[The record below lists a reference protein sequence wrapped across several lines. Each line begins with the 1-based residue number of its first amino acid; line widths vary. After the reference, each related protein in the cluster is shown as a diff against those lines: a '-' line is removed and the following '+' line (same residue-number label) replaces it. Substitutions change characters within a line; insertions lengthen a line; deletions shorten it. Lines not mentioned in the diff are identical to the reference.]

1 MPFYRRFRQRV
12 NPEPAAITTVP
23 VQETVNYLAS
33 DGSLCTHLYKRT
45 AAAAAAAA
53 PTSFNPDSY
62 AKVYNFPAPAAG
74 AKPVIA
80 VISLGGGLYGTVD
93 KTTGILT
100 GGDVQASWTSIGIP
114 AARQPTV
121 VVIPVAG
128 AVNTPS
134 TNDNGATEENCL
146 DVEIVGANCPGSTI
160 LFYLAPLS
168 YNGFYAAFSAAIAR
182 NPSVI
187 SCSWGGPEFSWSP
200 SDLARFNALFA
211 TAAAKGINIC
221 CASGDDG
228 SSNGGV
234 GMNVDFPAS
243 SPNVVAVG
251 GTTLTCPQ
259 LKYNAAT
266 TEITWSRGGGGVS
279 RVFTAPACQ
288 VAALKATKRAV
299 PDVAL
304 NSDPKTG
311 IKIVINKTTVVL
323 GGTSCAAPAMAAF
336 IAAAGINYFLT
347 PRLYKAKNPAASFH
361 DIKKGSNGAYTA
373 STGYDKCTGLGSID
387 GVALKAN
394 L

>member
-1 MPFYRRFRQRV
+1 
-12 NPEPAAITTVP
+12 
-23 VQETVNYLAS
+23 
-33 DGSLCTHLYKRT
+33 
-45 AAAAAAAA
+45 
-53 PTSFNPDSY
+53 
-62 AKVYNFPAPAAG
+62 
-74 AKPVIA
+74 
-80 VISLGGGLYGTVD
+80 
-93 KTTGILT
+93 
-100 GGDVQASWTSIGIP
+100 
-114 AARQPTV
+114 
-121 VVIPVAG
+121 
-128 AVNTPS
+128 
-134 TNDNGATEENCL
+134 
-146 DVEIVGANCPGSTI
+146 
-160 LFYLAPLS
+160 
-168 YNGFYAAFSAAIAR
+168 
-182 NPSVI
+182 
-187 SCSWGGPEFSWSP
+187 
-200 SDLARFNALFA
+200 
-211 TAAAKGINIC
+211 
-221 CASGDDG
+221 
-228 SSNGGV
+228 
-234 GMNVDFPAS
+234 MNVDFPAS